1 MRLAAVVLSLA
12 LCPAVGTA
20 QAAAHYPAQ
29 QGTATSSAGTPA
41 SGSSEGGEAR
51 PSRILVIDCPA
62 RDETAPAAGETTDAD
77 STTRSLVAALCARG
91 TPPAT
96 AATIRH
102 LLTVPRDVTNTARE
116 EHGEHGDHDDAMS
129 SESAAEP
136 QFR

>member
-12 LCPAVGTA
+12 LCPAVATA
-20 QAAAHYPAQ
+20 QAEAHFPAQ
-29 QGTATSSAGTPA
+29 QGTATSSAASPA
-41 SGSSEGGEAR
+41 SRSGEER
-51 PSRILVIDCPA
+51 PSRILVIDCPPRA
-62 RDETAPAAGETTDAD
+62 ETGPTGGETTDAD
-77 STTRSLVAALCARG
+77 STTRALVAALCARG
-91 TPPAT
+91 TDPAT